1 MKPHF
6 GRPAGKRRYKRMFV
20 IVAEG
25 TVTEQEYFQ
34 LLSEESIIHIKC
46 LRNRS
51 NLNPKDALL
60 RVREYI
66 SKEGLKKTDEAWV
79 VVDKDFWAEE
89 LLASLH
95 SWAQSRSNYGF
106 ALSNPKFEF
115 WLLLHFEDAKGV
127 GTSEQCN
134 EKLAKH
140 LPDYD
145 KHVDG
150 QKFTRERIKAATDR
164 AKNGTFRPAPIGL
177 AIPEPQYINWSKR
190 YSNRAQA
197 IL

>member
-6 GRPAGKRRYKRMFV
+6 RRPAGQRRYKRMFV

-34 LLSEESIIHIKC
+34 LLNNESIIHIKC
-46 LRNRS
+46 LRNRT

-60 RVREYI
+60 RVREHI
-66 SKEGLKKTDEAWV
+66 SKESLRKTDEAWG
-79 VVDKDFWAEE
+79 VVDRDSWAKEH
-89 LLASLH
+89 LAALH

-127 GTSEQCN
+127 VTSEQCS
-134 EKLAKH
+134 KQLTKH
-140 LPDYD
+140 LPDYN
-145 KHVDG
+145 KHVDAR
-150 QKFTRERIKAATDR
+150 KFTDERIKAATER
-164 AKNGTFRPAPIGL
+164 AKKRDNPSCTDWPRNTGTTVYKL
-177 AIPEPQYINWSKR
+177 VEK
-190 YSNRAQA
+190 
-197 IL
+197 ILESGKK